1 MVNGMRMK
9 LSKLEV
15 LCVFVFI
22 LSLVSCNPQR
32 QAKGLGDMM
41 ENIWGGFSDQ
51 LDEFQVT
58 SFFIVVKVC
67 VLIKVIFSFRI
78 PPKLYLTIISV
89 QSNRRSWTIKA
100 DGSRAWRKSRA
111 STQKSNY
118 IHHRIYLIDN
128 VYNLWND
135 RLS

>member
-67 VLIKVIFSFRI
+67 ALSLEIKVIFSFRI

-89 QSNRRSWTIKA
+89 QSNRRS
-100 DGSRAWRKSRA
+100 
-111 STQKSNY
+111 
-118 IHHRIYLIDN
+118 
-128 VYNLWND
+128 
-135 RLS
+135 